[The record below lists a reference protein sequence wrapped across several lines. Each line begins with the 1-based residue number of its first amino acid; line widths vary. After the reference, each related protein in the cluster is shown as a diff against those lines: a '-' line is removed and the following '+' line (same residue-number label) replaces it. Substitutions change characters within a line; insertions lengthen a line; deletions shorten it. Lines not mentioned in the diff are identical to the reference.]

1 MDALL
6 DFTKVEIIILKLI
19 IEFNNNNL
27 KKKSYKP
34 FNLNRQLMISH
45 TSINK
50 NLYVLHS
57 IKP

>member
-27 KKKSYKP
+27 KK
-34 FNLNRQLMISH
+34 NL
-45 TSINK
+45 INH
-50 NLYVLHS
+50 L
-57 IKP
+57 I